1 MRVEDI
7 PLVEIEAPNP
17 SDKLH
22 PVEEEDD
29 DDWEDFKRSVNKEL
43 QKPLE
48 VVEQNGHYRLIDGDR
63 RFRALEEGE
72 SDTASCIVK
81 SDKDEDTVLVDM
93 VRANEFRKPSD
104 KNQRARTIAQ
114 LTAPWLLPPGERKN
128 INTVYSQSELA
139 EQIGCSQPTINIWL
153 SPVKDQNKLRDALSG
168 TVSGRQLE
176 EEDMEMIDEII
187 SLLKGRGDDGGVVMG
202 VGQEGFVA
210 EKISNMDG
218 LNLGELQTVA
228 DKASAE
234 SWNTNK
240 FLEYLDEH
248 YAYDE
253 LEEQAD
259 TGMMGDTDFED
270 DLTGGVSTGDVEQG
284 HQHEETPDTD
294 FGMPDVSEVEWEEV
308 VDDSELNGETL
319 GSLKARQMVT
329 QTFQD
334 NGAIAINILC
344 AKTGMSEQ
352 DVMEKFVQPL
362 VVDRAY
368 RFLQDD

>member
-1 MRVEDI
+1 MRVEEI
-7 PLVEIEAPNP
+7 PLDEIKPPNT

-22 PVEEEDD
+22 PVEEEDEA
-29 DDWEDFKRSVNKEL
+29 DWEDFVNSVNKEL

-48 VVEQNGHYRLIDGDR
+48 VIEQNGHFRIVDGDR
-63 RFRALEEGE
+63 RFRALEEGGSE
-72 SDTASCIVK
+72 TAECIVK
-81 SDKDEDTVLVDM
+81 AEEEEQTVLVNM

-114 LTAPWLLPPGERKN
+114 LTAPWLLPPGERKE
-128 INTVYSQSELA
+128 IDTVFSQSELA

-153 SPVKDQNKLRDALSG
+153 SPVQEQNKLRDALAG

-176 EEDMEMIDEII
+176 EEDMESIDDII
-187 SLLKGRGDDGGVVMG
+187 DLLKGRDESGGVVMG

-210 EKISNMDG
+210 EKITNMDG
-218 LNLGELQTVA
+218 LNLGELHTVA
-228 DKASAE
+228 EKASAE

-253 LEEQAD
+253 LEDQAD

-270 DLTGGVSTGDVEQG
+270 DLSGGITTGDVQQG
-284 HQHEETPDTD
+284 HEHEDTPDTD
-294 FGMPDVSEVEWEEV
+294 FGMPDVSDVEWEEV

-319 GSLKARQMVT
+319 GSVKARQMVT

-334 NGAIAINILC
+334 DGAIAINILC

-352 DVMEKFVQPL
+352 EVMDKFVQPL

-368 RFLQDD
+368 RFLQDE